1 MPQANRG
8 SSASRPVELQS
19 MREQSKQKFHSLFV
33 EASEICK
40 AANLEIAIPRTTT
53 RQVHRENFN
62 TQDPE
67 EYYRLSIFNPFL
79 EFFLE

>member
-1 MPQANRG
+1 MPQENLV
-8 SSASRPVELQS
+8 SSVSRPVELQS
-19 MREQSKQKFHSLFV
+19 MREQKFHSLFV
-33 EASEICK
+33 EEASEIFCK

-67 EYYRLSIFNPFL
+67 EYYRLSIFNLFL
-79 EFFLE
+79 EYFLE